1 MTSSKDDA
9 GQAPESAEP
18 SRFAIVPIHDPGT
31 RMYLLTRLIN
41 SFEGSDRS
49 LLAQLID
56 CGLTP
61 DLIDKL
67 RSMSLVDALKFT
79 ANQCGLSVSVDGD
92 AVRQQMGNLERSRG
106 DREMYEYFIRAG
118 ASPNLISRLFAV
130 SPDDV
135 RRLRKLIA
143 PKVAGGG
150 RPRHPVEPLRSD
162 IETAWRRIRQIETTE
177 RQALYLLHQ
186 EFTHL
191 TIGTLEAAIRP
202 PKQHLR
208 GMPPPT
214 AWPTGKPLSGS
225 PFPQS

>member
-1 MTSSKDDA
+1 MSSPKDDA
-9 GQAPESAEP
+9 GQAPQSAEP
-18 SRFAIVPIHDPGT
+18 SRFAIVPIRDPGT

-41 SFEGSDRS
+41 SFEESDQG
-49 LLAQLID
+49 LLAQLIG
-56 CGLTP
+56 CGFTP

-92 AVRQQMGNLERSRG
+92 AVRQQMGNLERSRA
-106 DREMYEYFIRAG
+106 DRKMYEYFIRAG
-118 ASPNLISRLFAV
+118 ASPNLISRLFGV

-143 PKVAGGG
+143 PEVAGGG
-150 RPRHPVEPLRSD
+150 RPRHPVEPLRTD
-162 IETAWRRIRQIETTE
+162 IESAWRRIRQNESSE

-186 EFTHL
+186 EFTQL

-208 GMPPPT
+208 GMPPPA
-214 AWPTGKPLSGS
+214 AWPTGAQISGS